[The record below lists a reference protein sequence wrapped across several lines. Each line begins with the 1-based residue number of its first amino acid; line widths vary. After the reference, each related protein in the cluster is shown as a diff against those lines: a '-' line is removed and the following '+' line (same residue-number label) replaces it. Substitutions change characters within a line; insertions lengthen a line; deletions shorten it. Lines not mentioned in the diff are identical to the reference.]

1 MTPLYKVLGYCGV
14 IPFLIFTLGLYAFD
28 ETIGKFLMAAQML
41 YAGLIA
47 SFLAG
52 VHWSHSFTGSR
63 EGQMLS
69 AMLPT
74 IVSLIINGLGFV
86 ILFGGLLTLLPSKI
100 LLSLFFIIYAAM
112 FIIIYIFDW
121 QWLDKERLPEGYISF
136 RAQITALVSGLLL
149 LSVGGIWLH

>member
-14 IPFLIFTLGLYAFD
+14 IPFLVFTLGLYAFD

-52 VHWSHSFTGSR
+52 VHWSHSFPGSR

-74 IVSLIINGLGFV
+74 IISLIMTGLGFV
-86 ILFGGLLTLLPSKI
+86 ILFGGLLTMLPSKI
-100 LLSLFFIIYAAM
+100 ILSLFFLFYAAM
-112 FIIIYIFDW
+112 FVVIYIFDW
-121 QWLDKERLPEGYISF
+121 QWLDKTRLPEGYIAF
-136 RAQITALVSGLLL
+136 RAKITVIVTGLITI
-149 LSVGGIWLH
+149 SIGGIWLH